1 MLAVRFNDD
10 AIVRFCV
17 GAHKLEEVIAVKH
30 DSTGCNQSSNTANT
44 VNAVSD
50 DSDSVSSS
58 MDVPPEYKKS
68 QQSPPKYL
76 RLVI

>member
-30 DSTGCNQSSNTANT
+30 DSTGCNQSANT

-58 MDVPPEYKKS
+58 TDVPPEYKKS
-68 QQSPPKYL
+68 RQSPPKYL

>member
-1 MLAVRFNDD
+1 M
-10 AIVRFCV
+10 VRFCV

-58 MDVPPEYKKS
+58 TDVPPEYKKPAIAAKILAFS
-68 QQSPPKYL
+68 D
-76 RLVI
+76 LVI

>member
-30 DSTGCNQSSNTANT
+30 DSTGCNQSANT

-58 MDVPPEYKKS
+58 TDVPPEYKKAGNRR
-68 QQSPPKYL
+68 QNTC
-76 RLVI
+76 V

>member
-30 DSTGCNQSSNTANT
+30 DSTGCNQSANT

-58 MDVPPEYKKS
+58 TDVPPEYKKAS
-68 QQSPPKYL
+68 NRRQNTC
-76 RLVI
+76 V

>member
-17 GAHKLEEVIAVKH
+17 GTHKLEEVIAVKH
-30 DSTGCNQSSNTANT
+30 DSTGCNQSANT

-58 MDVPPEYKKS
+58 TDVPPEYKKAS
-68 QQSPPKYL
+68 NRRQNTC
-76 RLVI
+76 V

>member
-30 DSTGCNQSSNTANT
+30 DSTGCNQSANT

-50 DSDSVSSS
+50 DSDSISSS
-58 MDVPPEYKKS
+58 TDVPPEYKKAS
-68 QQSPPKYL
+68 NRRQNTC
-76 RLVI
+76 V

>member
-10 AIVRFCV
+10 TMIRFCV

-58 MDVPPEYKKS
+58 TDVPPECKKS

>member
-30 DSTGCNQSSNTANT
+30 DSTGCNQSSNT

-58 MDVPPEYKKS
+58 TDVPPEYKKAS
-68 QQSPPKYL
+68 NRRQNTC
-76 RLVI
+76 V

>member
-30 DSTGCNQSSNTANT
+30 DSTGCNQSANT

-58 MDVPPEYKKS
+58 TDVPPEYKKAS
-68 QQSPPKYL
+68 N
-76 RLVI
+76 RRRNTCV

>member
-30 DSTGCNQSSNTANT
+30 DSTGCNQSSNT

-58 MDVPPEYKKS
+58 TDVPPEYKKAGNRR
-68 QQSPPKYL
+68 QNTC
-76 RLVI
+76 V

>member
-30 DSTGCNQSSNTANT
+30 DSTGCNQSSNT

-58 MDVPPEYKKS
+58 TDVPPEYKKAS
-68 QQSPPKYL
+68 NRRQNACVYG
-76 RLVI
+76 LVY

>member
-30 DSTGCNQSSNTANT
+30 DSTGCNQSANT

-58 MDVPPEYKKS
+58 TDVPPEYKKPAIAAKILAFS
-68 QQSPPKYL
+68 D
-76 RLVI
+76 LVI